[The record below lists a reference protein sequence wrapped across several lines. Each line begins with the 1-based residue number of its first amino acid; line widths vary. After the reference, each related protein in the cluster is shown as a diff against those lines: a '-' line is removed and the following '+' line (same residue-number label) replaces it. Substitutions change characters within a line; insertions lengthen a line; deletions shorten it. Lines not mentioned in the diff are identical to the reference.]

1 MELNH
6 QVIFNVKTIM
16 AEINNQPEKQKQQ
29 TVCNKKSTRVDLT
42 PMVDLGFI
50 LVTFFVFTA
59 ALNESK
65 AMNLLLPNDNN
76 LAINDDICESC
87 ALTFILSKNNIVHYY
102 EGSEKNASYKM
113 TDYSSNG
120 IRQNIIDKRKWVIQK
135 RGKDELIIIV
145 KPGKESSFKNLV
157 DVVDECNITV
167 VKRYYLA
174 EPSAGE
180 NKMIAQIAASNY
192 KQ

>member
-6 QVIFNVKTIM
+6 QVIFIANNIM
-16 AEINNQPEKQKQQ
+16 AEINNQPTKQKQQ

-76 LAINDDICESC
+76 PAINDDICESC

-102 EGSEKNASYKM
+102 EGSEKNASYKL

-120 IRQNIIDKRKWVIQK
+120 IRQNIIDKRKRVIQK

-145 KPGKESSFKNLV
+145 KPGGESSFKNLV

-174 EPSAGE
+174 EPSAAD
-180 NKMIAQIAASNY
+180 NKMIAQIAAGHY

>member
-167 VKRYYLA
+167 VKRYHLA

>member
-50 LVTFFVFTA
+50 LITFFVFTA

-76 LAINDDICESC
+76 PAINDDICESC

>member
-50 LVTFFVFTA
+50 LITFFVFTA

>member
-6 QVIFNVKTIM
+6 QVIFNVKTIK
-16 AEINNQPEKQKQQ
+16 AEINNQPEKQEQQ

-50 LVTFFVFTA
+50 LITFFVFTA

-76 LAINDDICESC
+76 PAINDDICESC

-157 DVVDECNITV
+157 DVVDKCNITV

>member
-76 LAINDDICESC
+76 PAINDDICESC

-174 EPSAGE
+174 ELSAGE

>member
-76 LAINDDICESC
+76 PAINDDI
-87 ALTFILSKNNIVHYY
+87 
-102 EGSEKNASYKM
+102 
-113 TDYSSNG
+113 
-120 IRQNIIDKRKWVIQK
+120 
-135 RGKDELIIIV
+135 
-145 KPGKESSFKNLV
+145 
-157 DVVDECNITV
+157 
-167 VKRYYLA
+167 
-174 EPSAGE
+174 
-180 NKMIAQIAASNY
+180 
-192 KQ
+192 